1 LSQRSNIIRALQYCQ
16 RKQRFGDMVTLCLVI
31 FICFVKL
38 QWLCF
43 VGCNAGF
50 QETYFWKIIETIHEE
65 PQSRRE
71 WLEYFSKACE
81 HVKKEQNI
89 KYGKMVIMQSIFIV
103 INSYVK
109 N

>member
-1 LSQRSNIIRALQYCQ
+1 MRDFKRLTS
-16 RKQRFGDMVTLCLVI
+16 G
-31 FICFVKL
+31 
-38 QWLCF
+38 
-43 VGCNAGF
+43 
-50 QETYFWKIIETIHEE
+50 KIIETIREE

-71 WLEYFSKACE
+71 WMLEYFSKACE
-81 HVKKEQNI
+81 HVKTKNI

>member
-1 LSQRSNIIRALQYCQ
+1 MSSHIHLLCATNGFVLSDVMRDFKRLTS
-16 RKQRFGDMVTLCLVI
+16 G
-31 FICFVKL
+31 
-38 QWLCF
+38 
-43 VGCNAGF
+43 
-50 QETYFWKIIETIHEE
+50 KIIETIREE

-71 WLEYFSKACE
+71 WMLEYFSKACE
-81 HVKKEQNI
+81 HVKKKQKK

>member
-1 LSQRSNIIRALQYCQ
+1 MRDFKRLT
-16 RKQRFGDMVTLCLVI
+16 G
-31 FICFVKL
+31 
-38 QWLCF
+38 
-43 VGCNAGF
+43 
-50 QETYFWKIIETIHEE
+50 KIIETIHEE

-71 WLEYFSKACE
+71 WMLEYFSKACE
-81 HVKKEQNI
+81 HVKKEQKI